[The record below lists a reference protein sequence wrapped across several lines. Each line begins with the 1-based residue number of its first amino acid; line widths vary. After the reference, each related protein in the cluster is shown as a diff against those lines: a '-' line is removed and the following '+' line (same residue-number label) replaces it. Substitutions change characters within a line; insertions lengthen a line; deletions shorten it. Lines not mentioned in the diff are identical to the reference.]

1 MDEDLF
7 GRSFRFSLSGPTRVT
22 TTSEAET
29 METGAK
35 LASSLVAGDT
45 VLLVGALGAG
55 KTVFVRGVALA
66 LGVDPGEVRSPT
78 FTLVNFYRGR
88 LPVYHVDLYR
98 IEKQE
103 DLSELGLE
111 DLIGRDGVAL
121 VEWGDRLGPY
131 HPGTVVRVQVLDLGG
146 DQREITLEDGR
157 ARGG

>member
-7 GRSFRFSLSGPTRVT
+7 GRSFCLSLSGPTRVT
-22 TTSEAET
+22 TASEAET
-29 METGAK
+29 METGAM

-55 KTVFVRGVALA
+55 KTVFVRGVARA
-66 LGVDPGEVRSPT
+66 LGVDPGKVRSPT
-78 FTLVNFYRGR
+78 FTLVNLYRGR